1 MKKVNKIV
9 LFPFLRL
16 FILALFSTLFIMVM
30 QTFIMF
36 LDQFIGKGLGIIT
49 YLELGSYIAGM
60 MLPDSIPLAILIAS
74 IVSLANLGENL
85 ELTALKSAGI
95 SMIRILLPLFTFSI
109 LLGIA
114 AFISNCYFIPKISV
128 NAISLFY
135 DLKHKKPALSIKEG
149 VFYDGFPGYCIK
161 IGRKDSDQK
170 TLYDIMIYDHTRK
183 NIPPALIIAESG
195 IIDTTTDEEKIDVD
209 LFNGHNYVDL
219 PNEREDEKE
228 NSSQKKIV
236 YDFVRSD
243 FKTQKIIVDLKSL
256 KISRTKKELFERL
269 KKAENI
275 DQLNFDISKMKAKK
289 QKLID
294 NMVDE
299 FNNRFMQVI
308 NKKTLN
314 ASEIIEMSNTFKSVL
329 EFKKEILQRNGNKE
343 NHLNTVEN
351 ITQSEPKL
359 DSDKV
364 SKANIVVSSVIE
376 SVKNFRNKLSTYAK
390 EYVDLTDEIISYEM
404 EKYKRLTLAV
414 TCITVML
421 IGAPLGAIIRKGG
434 LGVPLIIALMLV
446 VIHYVIDITA
456 EKLTKLGY
464 MHVLA
469 GVWAGNLVIIPL
481 GLFLLRLAYK
491 DTRILEGDTY
501 IIAIEK
507 VKNFFSRKFKGRVGK
522 KI

>member
-1 MKKVNKIV
+1 
-9 LFPFLRL
+9 
-16 FILALFSTLFIMVM
+16 
-30 QTFIMF
+30 
-36 LDQFIGKGLGIIT
+36 
-49 YLELGSYIAGM
+49 
-60 MLPDSIPLAILIAS
+60 
-74 IVSLANLGENL
+74 
-85 ELTALKSAGI
+85 
-95 SMIRILLPLFTFSI
+95 
-109 LLGIA
+109 
-114 AFISNCYFIPKISV
+114 
-128 NAISLFY
+128 
-135 DLKHKKPALSIKEG
+135 
-149 VFYDGFPGYCIK
+149 
-161 IGRKDSDQK
+161 
-170 TLYDIMIYDHTRK
+170 
-183 NIPPALIIAESG
+183 
-195 IIDTTTDEEKIDVD
+195 
-209 LFNGHNYVDL
+209 
-219 PNEREDEKE
+219 
-228 NSSQKKIV
+228 
-236 YDFVRSD
+236 
-243 FKTQKIIVDLKSL
+243 
-256 KISRTKKELFERL
+256 
-269 KKAENI
+269 
-275 DQLNFDISKMKAKK
+275 MKAKK

-376 SVKNFRNKLSTYAK
+376 SVKNFRNKLSTYSK